1 MVIFVLLWPAFV
13 TAQEPA
19 AGTKPELPRVF
30 VDTSYVPPQGRTY
43 AVHREGDFQD
53 ALDAA
58 KPGDV
63 ITLEAGATFTGPFT
77 LPAKKGS
84 GWIVVRSGAS
94 DDNLPAQGQRVDPS
108 YAAFMPKLVATDAPV
123 ITAAPKAHHYRFIG
137 IEIRP
142 GEKSGGLSGRS
153 IVRSIRRWIG
163 GNDAV
168 AATRYSNQTLV
179 LLGSNERSVEKQPH
193 HLIFDRCYL
202 DGGSAGARRG
212 IAMNSRHTA
221 VIDSYLASFK
231 TVGEDSQAIA
241 GWNGAGPFKIV
252 NNYLEGAGENVIFGG
267 GDPSVPELVPADI
280 EIRAN
285 HFAKPLS
292 WWIGDPDYQGTP
304 WTVKNLLELKN
315 ARRVLIDGNFFEY
328 SWEHAQDGFAVLFTV
343 RNQDGAAPWSVVE
356 DVTFTR
362 NVLRH
367 VGGGINI
374 LGHDDIHPSRQTR
387 RILIGNNL
395 FYDVGGVWGGGRL
408 FQLLDATADVVI
420 EHNTA
425 WQTDSMVMGGD
436 HRGHAGFVYV
446 NNIAAHNDYGI
457 IGSGFGVG
465 DPSLKRFFPGS
476 IVRHNVIVGG
486 PARLY
491 PRGNFFPRSFAD
503 VGFIDPERGDYRLK
517 DASAY
522 KRAADG
528 ADIGV
533 DFNALCA
540 ALTGVKQGTTPPFQP
555 CSSS

>member
-1 MVIFVLLWPAFV
+1 VILFRISYLWLVLVPVLA
-13 TAQEPA
+13 PA
-19 AGTKPELPRVF
+19 AEKSPELPRLF
-30 VDTSYVPPQGRTY
+30 VDTTYVVPQGR
-43 AVHREGDFQD
+43 VHTVRGEGDFQA

-63 ITLEAGATFTGPFT
+63 ITLEAGETFTGPFS
-77 LPAKKGS
+77 LPEKKGS
-84 GWIVVRSGAS
+84 GWTVIRSSADGK
-94 DDNLPAQGQRVDPS
+94 LPAPGQRVDPS
-108 YAAFMPKLVATDAPV
+108 YEPFMPKLVAADGPV
-123 ITAAPKAHHYRFIG
+123 ITAEPKAHNYRFIG

-142 GEKSGGLSGRS
+142 GGKTGLSGRS
-153 IVRSIRRWIG
+153 IVRSIQRWIR

-179 LLGSNERSVEKQPH
+179 LLGSNERSVKKQPH
-193 HLIFDRCYL
+193 HLIFERCYL
-202 DGGSAGARRG
+202 DGGPDGARRG
-212 IAMNSRHTA
+212 IALNSRHTA
-221 VIDSYLASFK
+221 VVDSYLSNFK

-252 NNYLEGAGENVIFGG
+252 NNYLEGAGENIIFGG

-292 WWIGDPDYQGTP
+292 WRIGDPAYQGTP

-328 SWEHAQDGFAVLFTV
+328 SWEQAQDGFAVLFTV

-387 RILIGNNL
+387 RILIRNNL

-436 HRGHAGFVYV
+436 HRGHAGFVFV
-446 NNIAAHNDYGI
+446 NNIAAHNEYGI

-476 IVRHNVIVGG
+476 TVRHNVIVGG

-503 VGFIDPERGDYRLK
+503 VGFIDPQRGDYRLK
-517 DASAY
+517 NASTY

-528 ADIGV
+528 TDIGV

-540 ALTGVKQGTTPPFQP
+540 AQAGVKQNTTPPFLS
-555 CSSS
+555 CSNS